1 MEELWFYFDLGM
13 RHVLDPSAIDHL
25 LFIAAFTA
33 PYYFG
38 ALRKLLWWTTLFTF
52 GHTLSLIG
60 NYYFQLDPPATW
72 IEFLI
77 PASIV
82 VACIPLLRSG
92 AQEARANSFFSV
104 LIFVFGIVHG
114 FGFSRYFGMIVP
126 AESANSALLSFAFGV
141 EAAQIVII
149 LGVLV
154 LELLLVRLL
163 ALKKEKWQ
171 LIVGA
176 MIASQA
182 LGMCFQNWPF

>member
-1 MEELWFYFDLGM
+1 MEQLWFYFDLGL
-13 RHVLDPSAIDHL
+13 RHVLDLKAIDHL

-33 PYYFG
+33 PFHFG

-60 NYYFQLDPPATW
+60 NYYYQLDPPATW

-77 PASIV
+77 PVSII
-82 VACIPLLRSG
+82 VACIPLMRSG
-92 AQEARANSFFSV
+92 DQARRSKSFFSV
-104 LIFVFGIVHG
+104 LIFIFGIVHG
-114 FGFSRYFGMIVP
+114 FGFSRYFGMVVP
-126 AESANSALLSFAFGV
+126 EDSANLALLSFAFGV
-141 EAAQIVII
+141 EAAQILII
-149 LGVLV
+149 AGVLV
-154 LELLLVRLL
+154 LEILLVRLI

-182 LGMCFQNWPF
+182 LGMCFQNWPL